1 MNAKPMNVWIAG
13 LAMILG
19 AKIVP
24 AATASTPDSEALLG
38 ANDNE
43 WIHPAKN
50 YEGNPYSGLTQIAPN
65 NVATLGLAWSTA

>member
-1 MNAKPMNVWIAG
+1 MNAKSMNVWIAG

-19 AKIVP
+19 AKI
-24 AATASTPDSEALLG
+24 AAAGQAEPSTPDSEGLLG

-65 NVATLGLAWSTA
+65 NVEIGRAHV